1 MKAIQRGSK
10 FTIFDDSIRS
20 YDQLPAATFDIGYN
34 QQEGCFLLR
43 RGNIRVTEK
52 AYGVHTEKLEKILSS
67 FKRFSRSM
75 GVILS
80 GDKGIGKSL
89 FAKMICEASIR
100 EGYPVILVDA
110 CCPGLARFLE
120 SIHQECVVLFDEFDK
135 TFRSNNDNDD
145 QAALLSL
152 FDGTTGGKKL
162 FIVTCNELYS
172 LNSYIVNRPGRFHY
186 HFRFDYPSPEDI
198 REYLHDKLEEE
209 CYGEIDKVVDFS
221 RKISLNYDCLR
232 SIAFELNNG
241 IDFASAIID
250 LNIMTTE
257 NEEYDVYL
265 YFEGGLSLHQ
275 HRYRT
280 NLYDNDG
287 LMERIHLYDDDG
299 HYVLCAY
306 FDRNMARY
314 DMSSNA
320 IRIPSSGIKIKKAP
334 IDDDD
339 DDENSN
345 GNEYLKR
352 KPLYMTFKKRA
363 MKNLH
368 YLI

>member
-1 MKAIQRGSK
+1 
-10 FTIFDDSIRS
+10 
-20 YDQLPAATFDIGYN
+20 
-34 QQEGCFLLR
+34 
-43 RGNIRVTEK
+43 
-52 AYGVHTEKLEKILSS
+52 
-67 FKRFSRSM
+67 M

-320 IRIPSSGIKIKKAP
+320 ILIPSSGIKIKKAP

>member
-20 YDQLPAATFDIGYN
+20 YNQLPAATFDIGYN

-52 AYGVHTEKLEKILSS
+52 AYGVHTEKLEKVLSS

-172 LNSYIVNRPGRFHY
+172 LNSYIVNRPGAFIITSALITL
-186 HFRFDYPSPEDI
+186 P
-198 REYLHDKLEEE
+198 
-209 CYGEIDKVVDFS
+209 
-221 RKISLNYDCLR
+221 RKTSANICMTSWRKNVMGR
-232 SIAFELNNG
+232 SIRSLIFPEKS
-241 IDFASAIID
+241 AS
-250 LNIMTTE
+250 TTT
-257 NEEYDVYL
+257 V
-265 YFEGGLSLHQ
+265 
-275 HRYRT
+275 
-280 NLYDNDG
+280 
-287 LMERIHLYDDDG
+287 
-299 HYVLCAY
+299 
-306 FDRNMARY
+306 
-314 DMSSNA
+314 
-320 IRIPSSGIKIKKAP
+320 
-334 IDDDD
+334 
-339 DDENSN
+339 
-345 GNEYLKR
+345 
-352 KPLYMTFKKRA
+352 
-363 MKNLH
+363 
-368 YLI
+368 